1 MWGRLYKAPPQ
12 REGRRHAHPGIKT
25 CPPTYVAVYTTRR
38 RIMKSWPAAARVIA
52 VAESEA
58 YACPTA
64 PGECGASSVAR
75 GCVALRA
82 TVAAPVYGPRPS
94 GSRDDAESQRA
105 ARSGRSVT
113 RLDVRRSVL

>member
-75 GCVALRA
+75 GRVALRA
-82 TVAAPVYGPRPS
+82 TVAAH
-94 GSRDDAESQRA
+94 
-105 ARSGRSVT
+105 RSVRT
-113 RLDVRRSVL
+113 AAEREPRRCGASARCAFRSLRNATRRS